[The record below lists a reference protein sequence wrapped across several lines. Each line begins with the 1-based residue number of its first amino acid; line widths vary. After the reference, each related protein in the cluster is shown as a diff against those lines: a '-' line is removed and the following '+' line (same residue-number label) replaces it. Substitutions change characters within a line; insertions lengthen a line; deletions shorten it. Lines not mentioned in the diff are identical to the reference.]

1 MNTRELIIKE
11 LRADK
16 VLRVYPHVGGG
27 WFWSKYSAS
36 PYLGCQCGCTYCF
49 LRESSYGMT
58 VKNSESTHLADS
70 FSQYIRVITNAAE
83 LLDQELQG
91 MPKDII
97 VTGDYQ
103 PLDARFRLS
112 RALLQ
117 TCLNHGFPTAVVSK
131 SPGVVRDLDLVCE
144 IGRKSWACLAFS
156 IGSLQSDGY
165 GKMFEPYAPSIES
178 RFRAMR
184 RASDAGI
191 YVGTALIPVLP
202 FITDTDDNLAMIV
215 KRTRDSGGQ
224 FVLAGGL
231 VLGADLYTDFYR
243 SVEQIGGSALV
254 NKYQQLY
261 KGSHSP
267 IDNSWARLGRTVREL
282 CERFDLEYRIRRFIP
297 NDGLAE
303 NKRLAERLFLKIYE
317 LELNEVHDSQISEC
331 RNLAWMIDE
340 STTPTTEQSFRE
352 AIGLFGLN
360 EDIITE
366 LESVEKT
373 GDRNVFR
380 P

>member
-1 MNTRELIIKE
+1 MNTRQLIIKE

-49 LRESSYGMT
+49 LRASSYGMT
-58 VKNSESTHLADS
+58 VKNSESTHLTDS

-83 LLDQELQG
+83 LLDQELQDT
-91 MPKDII
+91 PKDII

-156 IGSLQSDGY
+156 IGYLQSDGY
-165 GKMFEPYAPSIES
+165 WRIFEPDAPSIES

-202 FITDTDDNLAMIV
+202 FITDSDDQLAVII

-231 VLGADLYTDFYR
+231 VLGADVRTEFYR
-243 SVEQIGGSALV
+243 SLERMGGSPLV
-254 NKYQQLY
+254 NRYQRLY
-261 KGSHSP
+261 GGGFSP
-267 IDNSWARLGRTVREL
+267 TDNSWARLGRTVREL
-282 CERFDLEYRIRRFIP
+282 CERCGLEYRIRRFIP

-303 NKRLAERLFLKIYE
+303 NKRLAERLFLRIYE
-317 LELNEVHDSQISEC
+317 LELDEMHDSQISAC

-340 STTPTTEQSFRE
+340 STTPVTEQSFRE
-352 AIGLFGLN
+352 AIGLFGLD
-360 EDIITE
+360 EGMVTRGWFQRFPGTR
-366 LESVEKT
+366 L
-373 GDRNVFR
+373 
-380 P
+380 

>member
-1 MNTRELIIKE
+1 
-11 LRADK
+11 
-16 VLRVYPHVGGG
+16 
-27 WFWSKYSAS
+27 
-36 PYLGCQCGCTYCF
+36 
-49 LRESSYGMT
+49 MT
-58 VKNSESTHLADS
+58 VKNSESTHLTDS

-83 LLDQELQG
+83 LLDQELRDT
-91 MPKDII
+91 PKDII

-156 IGSLQSDGY
+156 IGYLQSDGY
-165 GKMFEPYAPSIES
+165 WRIFEPYAPSIES

-202 FITDTDDNLAMIV
+202 FITDSDDQLAVII

-231 VLGADLYTDFYR
+231 VLGADVRTEFYR
-243 SVEQIGGSALV
+243 SLERMGGSPLV
-254 NKYQQLY
+254 NRYQRLY
-261 KGSHSP
+261 G
-267 IDNSWARLGRTVREL
+267 G
-282 CERFDLEYRIRRFIP
+282 
-297 NDGLAE
+297 
-303 NKRLAERLFLKIYE
+303 
-317 LELNEVHDSQISEC
+317 
-331 RNLAWMIDE
+331 
-340 STTPTTEQSFRE
+340 
-352 AIGLFGLN
+352 
-360 EDIITE
+360 
-366 LESVEKT
+366 
-373 GDRNVFR
+373 
-380 P
+380 